1 MSVPRRPGRD
11 AGMVTAELAVGLPVL
26 LLFVLVA
33 IGAVD
38 ATVQKVRCVDAA
50 RDSALA
56 AARGQSGQAAG
67 HAVAPAGARITLSG
81 DDRTVTATVA
91 VLVHPLGLHVPGLA
105 VSASAVAAR
114 EPGEPR

>member
-1 MSVPRRPGRD
+1 MRETRRRGRD
-11 AGMVTAELAVGLPVL
+11 AGTVTAELAVGLPAL
-26 LLFVLVA
+26 LIFVLVA
-33 IGAVD
+33 VGAVE

-56 AARGQSGQAAG
+56 AARGQSGEAAG
-67 HAVAPAGARITLSG
+67 HAVAPPGARVTLRG

-91 VLVHPLGLHVPGLA
+91 VLVHPLGLRVPGLA